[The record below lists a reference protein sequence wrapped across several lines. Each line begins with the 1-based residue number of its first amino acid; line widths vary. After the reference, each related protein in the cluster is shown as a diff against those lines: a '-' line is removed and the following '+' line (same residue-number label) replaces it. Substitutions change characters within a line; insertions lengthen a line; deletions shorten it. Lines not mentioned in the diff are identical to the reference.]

1 MEQNKASNEA
11 QNKKQLLLEQYEV
24 KKWLEGKNEG
34 AKRVYLSALTAYIE
48 FTNLTP
54 EELIDEAEKD
64 RQKSTRQR
72 GEPEH
77 KTTTFFQWLT
87 TDYIQKQ
94 QGRGN
99 KRSKHKKQLS
109 SNLACT
115 YSHAIKGF
123 YRQNNFPLN
132 VKLPKAVKKKENFKL
147 ALRIPEIRKLIEV
160 VTSIRD
166 KAIILTLFQSGIS
179 INELCNLTYGD
190 VRNGLQNNEKPLY
203 LHIIR
208 QKENV
213 EYETFLGTD
222 AIEAIKSYLAQRVRD
237 EEILDDDSPLFRIEF
252 TTRKNGNKIKKI
264 YPLLI
269 ECFMRRA
276 AFEAG
281 LVSKEKLKSADMN
294 PARPHALR
302 TAFISIL
309 KLANMNNTLVEYFC
323 GHSISPT
330 EKAYMNF
337 DVEELRKNYKQ
348 FEKYL
353 SINAIVDNQKIEEL
367 ENKSKTFEQES
378 KSNQGI
384 IQALMQN
391 SNYKDAQINNMNGQL
406 ISVSTLLSQVQ
417 DSLTKLNG
425 DMDFH
430 KLEDIARFVASKAP
444 TREELTNFLTKRQ
457 INDNIFRRPELSCI
471 AFSPQT
477 NTWVYIPD
485 NDSANL
491 LTA

>member
-1 MEQNKASNEA
+1 
-11 QNKKQLLLEQYEV
+11 
-24 KKWLEGKNEG
+24 
-34 AKRVYLSALTAYIE
+34 
-48 FTNLTP
+48 
-54 EELIDEAEKD
+54 
-64 RQKSTRQR
+64 
-72 GEPEH
+72 
-77 KTTTFFQWLT
+77 
-87 TDYIQKQ
+87 
-94 QGRGN
+94 
-99 KRSKHKKQLS
+99 
-109 SNLACT
+109 
-115 YSHAIKGF
+115 
-123 YRQNNFPLN
+123 
-132 VKLPKAVKKKENFKL
+132 
-147 ALRIPEIRKLIEV
+147 
-160 VTSIRD
+160 
-166 KAIILTLFQSGIS
+166 
-179 INELCNLTYGD
+179 
-190 VRNGLQNNEKPLY
+190 

-276 AFEAG
+276 SFEAG

-353 SINAIVDNQKIEEL
+353 SINAIVDHQKIEEL

-378 KSNQGI
+378 KNNQGI

-406 ISVSTLLSQVQ
+406 SSVSTLLSQVQ

-444 TREELTNFLTKRQ
+444 TREEMTNFLTKRQ
-457 INDNIFRRPELSCI
+457 INENIFRRTELNWI
-471 AFSPQT
+471 TFSPQT
-477 NTWVYIPD
+477 NTWIYTAD
-485 NDSANL
+485 NDTSNL
-491 LTA
+491 LMA